1 MGEEGMQP
9 HHYDRQV
16 ENSEAFRQKVERL
29 EKQGAFLHRIEPK
42 PMSKTKEFLIGVLAI
57 LLVAGLMIA
66 AAAVCLYPLSQ

>member
-16 ENSEAFRQKVERL
+16 ENSEAFREKVERL
-29 EKQGAFLHRIEPK
+29 EKQGAFQHRIEPK

-57 LLVAGLMIA
+57 LLVAGLLIA
-66 AAAVCLYPLSQ
+66 AAAVCFYPLS

>member
-29 EKQGAFLHRIEPK
+29 EKQGAFQHRIKPK
-42 PMSKTKEFLIGVLAI
+42 PMSKTLEFLIGILAV
-57 LLVAGLMIA
+57 LLVAGLLIGT
-66 AAAVCLYPLSQ
+66 AAVCLYPLG